1 MKPINYLIVTLSII
15 MITYFQINLVN
26 ADSITISFDSKTYKI
41 GDTVTITLTDPD
53 LNVNNGLV
61 DIYTAVTPVYAVAG
75 TPDNTVQDNAT
86 DTIGKSGL
94 GQYSDGSAFGR
105 LVDVQFGQ
113 QNVRW
118 SNSKINSQFTPDNT
132 GSCFTSESNTATTG
146 GFASSLS
153 ATGFSLVETGSSTGI
168 FTGTFE
174 VPDQLCK
181 SGTIISSVG
190 QNIKTSYYFRDE
202 SGKLVEVSDTAGI
215 RGKPSGLQQVFMSTD
230 KYVYMPGD
238 VVSIKGNSYL
248 NDIDAKISL
257 EKNGKIPVIT
267 KDVPIN
273 KNGTF
278 YANFTIPFD
287 TTARSWWLA
296 TTVGGGTLSQDI
308 SFKSESIP
316 PLDQFW
322 SGISHNDTLC
332 KPNLTLIFKT
342 IGGSPACVKP
352 DTAYILIHRGWAKEV
367 SQTSLYTM
375 PTISSAPC
383 DIPYPQSNTGVAV
396 LYMSPNSTG
405 KICATY

>member
-1 MKPINYLIVTLSII
+1 LKVEEQYILKPINYLIMALSII

-26 ADSITISFDSKTYKI
+26 ADSTTISFDQNTYKV
-41 GDTVTITLTDPD
+41 GDTATITVNDPD
-53 LNVNNGLV
+53 LNVNNDLV

-75 TPDNTVQDNAT
+75 TPDNIIQDDAT

-94 GQYSDGSAFGR
+94 GQYSDGSSFGR

-132 GSCFTSESNTATTG
+132 GSCFASESNTATTG

-153 ATGFSLVETGSSTGI
+153 ATGFSLVETGPSTGI

-174 VPDQLCK
+174 VPDQLCQ

-202 SGKLVEVSDTAGI
+202 SGKLVEVSDKAGI
-215 RGKPSGLQQVFMSTD
+215 RGNCCGLQLVSMSTD

-238 VVSIKGNSYL
+238 VVSVTGKSYL
-248 NDIDAKISL
+248 NDADAKISL
-257 EKNGKIPVIT
+257 EKNGKIPVMT
-267 KDVPIN
+267 KDIPIN

-296 TTVGGGTLSQDI
+296 TTVGGGTLSQGI
-308 SFKSESIP
+308 HFKSESIP

-322 SGISHNDTLC
+322 SGISPNDTLC
-332 KPNLTLIFKT
+332 KPSLTLIFKT
-342 IGGSPACVKP
+342 TGGSPACVKL
-352 DTAYILIHRGWAKEV
+352 DTAKKLIERGW
-367 SQTSLYTM
+367 
-375 PTISSAPC
+375 
-383 DIPYPQSNTGVAV
+383 V
-396 LYMSPNSTG
+396 LTLQAHSR
-405 KICATY
+405 